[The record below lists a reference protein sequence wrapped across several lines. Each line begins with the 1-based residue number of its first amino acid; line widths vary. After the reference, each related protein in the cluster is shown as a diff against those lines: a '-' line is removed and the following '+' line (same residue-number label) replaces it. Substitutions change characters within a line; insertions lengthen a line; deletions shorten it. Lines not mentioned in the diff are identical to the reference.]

1 MKQGQRSAGTLVHRR
16 LLGLMAV
23 VSLAGAAG
31 AGSALAQTSPAD
43 DCADLCLTATT
54 CTIAATFDIV
64 PGSTIDCSG
73 RELTLT
79 TFGVLRVTGG
89 SFTLRAAK
97 LTVNG
102 SGGTITAIQGS
113 TGYPGAVTVDVA
125 GDFALAGKIR
135 ANGDKGGGRI
145 AVMVGGNMTIPESG
159 TDGIEAL
166 GLSTAGGGG
175 RIDVDVTGSLTVNDP
190 ILADS
195 GASGQIAGGQIRL
208 RAGGD
213 IVTDV
218 DGHIS
223 AYGRSAGGGEIEI
236 IAGGDVVLHEHLK
249 AEGLGSVADG
259 GQVEVTAGD
268 FLNVAADISVMGGVN
283 VGGGS
288 ANGGT
293 VDLLS
298 GCGGTQIGASINA
311 TGGQLGDDDLDSG
324 RVEIDSRGSTTILTG
339 VTIQTRALQAGGR
352 AGSILVSARDL
363 VDLQGT
369 AKLDAR
375 GSTTSPGTGGDVQV
389 KACRLLVASGSTID
403 VSGSIGGSIAL
414 RATQEPPATN
424 GSQPQPLTIG
434 SASILK
440 AAGATNADSG
450 RIELAP
456 LQYKTG
462 VCSNSGTTACL
473 LDADCTIGCQAG
485 DCNFANP
492 DTAGLNTQFDVVPAR
507 QQENDFGECQAT
519 CE

>member
-1 MKQGQRSAGTLVHRR
+1 MTTRQRSAMALRHRR
-16 LLGLMAV
+16 LFRMVALCLV
-23 VSLAGAAG
+23 FAGRYG
-31 AGSALAQTSPAD
+31 ATAFAQTSPAD
-43 DCADLCLTATT
+43 DCADLCLTATN

-102 SGGTITAIQGS
+102 SGGTITAIQDA
-113 TGYPGAVTVDVA
+113 TGNPGAVTVDVA
-125 GDFALAGKIR
+125 GDFALSGKIR
-135 ANGDKGGGRI
+135 ANGDKGGGRV

-175 RIDVDVTGSLTVNDP
+175 RIDVDVTGSLTVYDP

-195 GASGQIAGGQIRL
+195 GASGLIAGGQIRL

-213 IVTDV
+213 ILTDL

-223 AYGRSAGGGEIEI
+223 AFGRSAGGGEIEVV
-236 IAGGDVVLHEHLK
+236 AGGDVVLREHLK

-268 FLNVAADISVMGGVN
+268 YLNVAADISVMGGVN

-339 VTIQTRALQAGGR
+339 VTI
-352 AGSILVSARDL
+352 
-363 VDLQGT
+363 
-369 AKLDAR
+369 
-375 GSTTSPGTGGDVQV
+375 
-389 KACRLLVASGSTID
+389 
-403 VSGSIGGSIAL
+403 
-414 RATQEPPATN
+414 
-424 GSQPQPLTIG
+424 
-434 SASILK
+434 
-440 AAGATNADSG
+440 
-450 RIELAP
+450 
-456 LQYKTG
+456 
-462 VCSNSGTTACL
+462 
-473 LDADCTIGCQAG
+473 
-485 DCNFANP
+485 
-492 DTAGLNTQFDVVPAR
+492 
-507 QQENDFGECQAT
+507 
-519 CE
+519 